1 MGDVTEN
8 TLKDTAGKA
17 VSCGVLSAAGGR
29 MLFGPG
35 TEVTIPFLGNR
46 PYSLPLMCGA
56 MSATAS
62 VASDYSQK
70 YVFPMW
76 ELSTRDE
83 RKVAAALAGASSG
96 ALTAGMLAAV
106 DTSLLRDFGLANA
119 LLLGAGS
126 EILGSVLWYNVVSPM
141 VQQ

>member
-1 MGDVTEN
+1 MNDDDTVS
-8 TLKDTAGKA
+8 LQDTAGKA
-17 VSCGVLSAAGGR
+17 ASCAGLSALGGR
-29 MLFGPG
+29 MLFGAG
-35 TEVTIPFLGNR
+35 TQLTIPFLGNR
-46 PYSLPLMCGA
+46 VYSLPVVCGA

-76 ELSTRDE
+76 DLSTRDE

-126 EILGSVLWYNVVSPM
+126 EVLGSVLWYNVVSPM
-141 VQQ
+141 LQ